1 MTSSCFRCGRR
12 ALSGRTP
19 GPAGPRGWQSP
30 SSSAHNQLLLVPL
43 APTLVHPAGQ
53 GTVLGGEPRVSV
65 PGVGT
70 NSLLVDSQPGCGRAR
85 GLDSQGWEEGSEHL
99 RGPAGSA
106 RPAATAL
113 AGATPGPPGA
123 KLRGQHHPNNSLES
137 SASCRGAGRRLAGS
151 ARHRHRAW
159 LSPGVRHAEQ
169 FTQGPSWAGPANV
182 RSGQREAHAS
192 RRCCRPGSRGCV
204 LVDAQLT
211 FLQGP
216 CRDGVGTMWGRGPR
230 YLGVAL
236 CSGVCAWEAAFIL
249 FPLALPHRPPLPLRK
264 GLGVHLLRAP
274 QSLPPR
280 HRHTQEAALGRKGLL
295 SQRPG
300 GQVGAALCPQRSPW
314 ARDIC
319 ATTVSGILS

>member
-1 MTSSCFRCGRR
+1 M
-12 ALSGRTP
+12 
-19 GPAGPRGWQSP
+19 
-30 SSSAHNQLLLVPL
+30 
-43 APTLVHPAGQ
+43 
-53 GTVLGGEPRVSV
+53 

-113 AGATPGPPGA
+113 AGATPGPPEA
-123 KLRGQHHPNNSLES
+123 ELRGQHHPNNSLES
-137 SASCRGAGRRLAGS
+137 SASCRGAGRHLAGS

-169 FTQGPSWAGPANV
+169 FTQGPSWARPANV

-192 RRCCRPGSRGCV
+192 RRCCWPGSRGCV

-216 CRDGVGTMWGRGPR
+216 CRDGVGTAWGRRGDEALGIWVSPSAAECVLGKPLSFYSLWRFLTGP
-230 YLGVAL
+230 
-236 CSGVCAWEAAFIL
+236 
-249 FPLALPHRPPLPLRK
+249 PPPRK

-300 GQVGAALCPQRSPW
+300 GQVGAALCPQRSPR